1 MASLYYQE
9 RLSNIQI
16 LEQNLSVLPNES
28 LVKKPYPT
36 IKSLFYDKRP
46 KNRKN
51 LKNIETRKPI
61 NNQRNGTY
69 KNKLNKKVATIES
82 IINNSK
88 TNEFLSLDN
97 PNNNY
102 KPIIIYPLYNYV
114 NQNSSSTIDT
124 IKKNGNSIFNK
135 VNNNIDEISN
145 HSRNNKMNKSLND
158 IQLMK
163 SKKASKMTNS
173 TFHKKMINLN
183 DLYKEYIE
191 NVR

>member
-145 HSRNNKMNKSLND
+145 HSRNNKLNKSLND

-183 DLYKEYIE
+183 DLYREYIE

>member
-145 HSRNNKMNKSLND
+145 RSRNNKLNKSLND

-163 SKKASKMTNS
+163 SKKASEMTNS

>member
-88 TNEFLSLDN
+88 TNEFLSLDS

-145 HSRNNKMNKSLND
+145 HSRNNKLNKSLND

>member
-145 HSRNNKMNKSLND
+145 HSRNNKLNKSLND

-163 SKKASKMTNS
+163 SKKASEMTNS

>member
-1 MASLYYQE
+1 MGP
-9 RLSNIQI
+9 I
-16 LEQNLSVLPNES
+16 PNPHF
-28 LVKKPYPT
+28 K
-36 IKSLFYDKRP
+36 
-46 KNRKN
+46 
-51 LKNIETRKPI
+51 
-61 NNQRNGTY
+61 QRNGTY
-69 KNKLNKKVATIES
+69 NNKSIKKVITIES

-114 NQNSSSTIDT
+114 NQNSSSTMDT
-124 IKKNGNSIFNK
+124 IKKNGNGIFNK

-145 HSRNNKMNKSLND
+145 RSRNNKLNKSLND

-183 DLYKEYIE
+183 DLYREYIE

>member
-61 NNQRNGTY
+61 NNQRNENY

-145 HSRNNKMNKSLND
+145 HSRNNKLNKSLND

>member
-88 TNEFLSLDN
+88 TNEFLSLAN

-145 HSRNNKMNKSLND
+145 HSRNNKLNKSLND

-163 SKKASKMTNS
+163 SKKASEMTNS

>member
-145 HSRNNKMNKSLND
+145 HSRNNKLNKSLND

-183 DLYKEYIE
+183 DLYKECVE

>member
-16 LEQNLSVLPNES
+16 LEQNLSVLQNES

-145 HSRNNKMNKSLND
+145 HSRNNKLNKSLND

>member
-1 MASLYYQE
+1 MGP
-9 RLSNIQI
+9 I
-16 LEQNLSVLPNES
+16 PNS
-28 LVKKPYPT
+28 HFK
-36 IKSLFYDKRP
+36 
-46 KNRKN
+46 
-51 LKNIETRKPI
+51 
-61 NNQRNGTY
+61 QRNGTY
-69 KNKLNKKVATIES
+69 NNKSIKKVITIES

-88 TNEFLSLDN
+88 TNEFLSLDS

-114 NQNSSSTIDT
+114 NQNSSSTMDT
-124 IKKNGNSIFNK
+124 IKKNGNGIFNK

-145 HSRNNKMNKSLND
+145 RSRNNKLNKSLND

>member
-1 MASLYYQE
+1 MY
-9 RLSNIQI
+9 
-16 LEQNLSVLPNES
+16 V
-28 LVKKPYPT
+28 
-36 IKSLFYDKRP
+36 D
-46 KNRKN
+46 
-51 LKNIETRKPI
+51 
-61 NNQRNGTY
+61 
-69 KNKLNKKVATIES
+69 
-82 IINNSK
+82 SK

-145 HSRNNKMNKSLND
+145 HSRNNKLNKSLND

>member
-1 MASLYYQE
+1 MGP
-9 RLSNIQI
+9 I
-16 LEQNLSVLPNES
+16 PN
-28 LVKKPYPT
+28 PH
-36 IKSLFYDKRP
+36 F
-46 KNRKN
+46 
-51 LKNIETRKPI
+51 
-61 NNQRNGTY
+61 NQRNGTY
-69 KNKLNKKVATIES
+69 NNKSIKKVITIES

-88 TNEFLSLDN
+88 TNEFLSLDS

-145 HSRNNKMNKSLND
+145 HSRNNKLNKSLND

>member
-124 IKKNGNSIFNK
+124 IKKNGNSILNK

-145 HSRNNKMNKSLND
+145 HSRNNKLNKSLND

>member
-1 MASLYYQE
+1 MGNWGLGP
-9 RLSNIQI
+9 I
-16 LEQNLSVLPNES
+16 PNPHF
-28 LVKKPYPT
+28 K
-36 IKSLFYDKRP
+36 
-46 KNRKN
+46 
-51 LKNIETRKPI
+51 
-61 NNQRNGTY
+61 QRNGTY
-69 KNKLNKKVATIES
+69 NNKSIKKVITIES

-145 HSRNNKMNKSLND
+145 HSRNNKLNKSLND

>member
-145 HSRNNKMNKSLND
+145 HSRNNKLNKSLND

>member
-114 NQNSSSTIDT
+114 NQNSSSTMDT
-124 IKKNGNSIFNK
+124 IKKNGNGIFNK

-145 HSRNNKMNKSLND
+145 RSRNNKLNKSLND